1 MPSREIQPN
10 EMLEED
16 LEDNEAVWSRREA
29 ARTRQIMIG
38 KARPE
43 YRRYLAEVPVDQ
55 RGPAHPMTPNPR
67 DRVSKRQFDRSL
79 GDWRRKLHEFD
90 AEMGFVSD
98 NPLELRSTS
107 TSSSEGPVQPGAMP
121 PSLPACNGSTLQPP
135 TRPPSFLPMRGESQ
149 ATPAAA
155 NPSSAPQVTSGAA
168 QVLVPQHPPPSQPP
182 VVHEF
187 CPGIVRLRLADQ
199 LPVPPPDSAHQGHQA
214 PEFVPQAQ
222 PQDFPPVDYA
232 SAAAIGIAVAMAT
245 LMGSGQMPSQAP
257 GQMPWVPQAEV
268 YDPNMYERTAET
280 HEMPIFYNSPM
291 VASMPPPPQ
300 VPTMSLAPET
310 PCRMRPISF
319 EDRETPPPLPY
330 QMQAVSD
337 GFHQFQVGQLG
348 VVSEECEKVKLT
360 YEDALS
366 PRSNRDSTLLPI
378 PKDPVSPRSNR
389 DSNLLAIPKEDMPP
403 FSTPQ
408 RQKAP
413 CSPPSSVV
421 QTPCPGPWVMDTPSP
436 QNCASLANYAFGVS
450 LDDAFGP
457 FPFPGTG

>member
-1 MPSREIQPN
+1 
-10 EMLEED
+10 
-16 LEDNEAVWSRREA
+16 
-29 ARTRQIMIG
+29 
-38 KARPE
+38 
-43 YRRYLAEVPVDQ
+43 
-55 RGPAHPMTPNPR
+55 
-67 DRVSKRQFDRSL
+67 
-79 GDWRRKLHEFD
+79 
-90 AEMGFVSD
+90 
-98 NPLELRSTS
+98 
-107 TSSSEGPVQPGAMP
+107 
-121 PSLPACNGSTLQPP
+121 
-135 TRPPSFLPMRGESQ
+135 
-149 ATPAAA
+149 
-155 NPSSAPQVTSGAA
+155 
-168 QVLVPQHPPPSQPP
+168 
-182 VVHEF
+182 
-187 CPGIVRLRLADQ
+187 
-199 LPVPPPDSAHQGHQA
+199 
-214 PEFVPQAQ
+214 
-222 PQDFPPVDYA
+222 
-232 SAAAIGIAVAMAT
+232 
-245 LMGSGQMPSQAP
+245 
-257 GQMPWVPQAEV
+257 
-268 YDPNMYERTAET
+268 MYERTAET